1 MDYLRSSV
9 FYNLLEGTHGKH
21 KCYAANLFDA
31 RPPFEEIMGW
41 QQCADQLQKKIQT
54 LVDRRACPIEWLA
67 FFIDNEGALML
78 ATTKVETQVN
88 NVRSGLGKVLDPL
101 PQEQQKTIVDSLRPL
116 DELDI
121 IRIGTWKTVDQL
133 RPKTRRP
140 APTTLARLA
149 EVDSDS
155 GDSGDSDSG
164 AEVSTLALREVQQL
178 DVQEPLALLQI
189 PRATQ
194 AKFAWAAKAQAY
206 ATVVMA
212 STGPVPDLTYIRCHR
227 ENRRHLLL
235 TRRLRERNDLFAG
248 AVKIAAQL
256 AKEGSL
262 PNHGG
267 RRTSEFMRRCVEAV
281 KAVNPSAETDINKLP
296 LEAQEA
302 IRRALGNEEEPYD
315 GCLSEECLDEETVWE
330 TVEVINASRCARCK
344 MLKAMGRTISDPL
357 SLIKRRMDSE
367 RGMRMRRS
375 LADFPAPFER
385 NVRRRTEK

>member
-1 MDYLRSSV
+1 MEFCHELPGVSLVDDLGHAHMC
-9 FYNLLEGTHGKH
+9 F
-21 KCYAANLFDA
+21 AADLFNE
-31 RPPFEEIMGW
+31 RPPFEEIEAFRGW
-41 QQCADQLQKKIQT
+41 AQKLQENLLTMMARKACSVKWVGFFVDEEGVWLVARHKIGQT
-54 LVDRRACPIEWLA
+54 
-67 FFIDNEGALML
+67 
-78 ATTKVETQVN
+78 VN
-88 NVRSGLGKVLDPL
+88 NMRQSLKTVLSGLPE
-101 PQEQQKTIVDSLRPL
+101 EQQRSVSDSLRPL
-116 DELDI
+116 DELDK
-121 IRIGTWKTVDQL
+121 IRIGTWKTVNQL

-140 APTTLARLA
+140 VPTTLARLA
-149 EVDSDS
+149 EESS
-155 GDSGDSDSG
+155 DSGDSDSG
-164 AEVSTLALREVQQL
+164 AEVTTLALREVQQL
-178 DVQEPLALLQI
+178 NVQEPLALLQI

-235 TRRLRERNDLFAG
+235 TRRLREGNDLFAG

-315 GCLSEECLDEETVWE
+315 GCLSEECLDLETVWE

-357 SLIKRRMDSE
+357 SVIKRRMDGE
-367 RGMRMRRS
+367 RGMRLRRS
-375 LADFPAPFER
+375 LADIPAPFER